1 MYNTQKGDAIQNIF
15 VDNTST
21 APPPLNRGVTP
32 NTALLAAARQ
42 SYKQSQ
48 LTARARAA
56 CCGLLARDTR
66 DITRS
71 RGHVSRSSSDS
82 PMVRPQPCP
91 QLRTHTGPSQSEL

>member
-1 MYNTQKGDAIQNIF
+1 MVNDGFTGLDKYCINPLIMYNTQKGDAIQNIF
-15 VDNTST
+15 VDKTST
-21 APPPLNRGVTP
+21 APPPLTRGVTP

-48 LTARARAA
+48 LTATARAA

-71 RGHVSRSSSDS
+71 RGHVSR
-82 PMVRPQPCP
+82 VTQ
-91 QLRTHTGPSQSEL
+91 QQQQ